1 MKTCLLVLLSF
12 AFVLAG
18 AFGAPARAADT
29 IAVTILYDNYD
40 FAEGL
45 ETDWGYSCIVR
56 GTQKTVLFDTG
67 AKRDIFLRNIEK
79 LNVDPKEIESVV
91 ISHNHGDHTGGL
103 TAFLEKHSDVSVY
116 LPISF
121 PQAFVKQVKRTG
133 AEVMSVDEP
142 VEICKGVYLT
152 GEMGDRIKEQA
163 LILDTDRGLVL
174 ITGCSHP
181 GIVDILKRAREVLN
195 RDIYLVFGGF
205 HLLRKSDDQVREIID
220 QFKDLGVQKVGATH
234 CTGDK
239 AIAAFR
245 EGYGAN
251 FVQIGVGK
259 VIEIPA
265 RVPASRGI
273 PSGH

>member
-1 MKTCLLVLLSF
+1 MQICLLMLLSL

-18 AFGAPARAADT
+18 AFGASARTADT
-29 IAVTILYDNYD
+29 IAVTILYDNYA

-45 ETDWGYSCIVR
+45 ETDWGFSCIVR
-56 GTQKTVLFDTG
+56 GTQKTVLLDTG

-79 LNVDPKEIESVV
+79 LNVDPNDVESVV

-103 TAFLEKHSDVSVY
+103 TAFLEKQSDVSIY

-121 PQAFVKQVKRTG
+121 PQAFVQQVRGTG
-133 AEVMSVDEP
+133 AEVISVDEP
-142 VEICKGVYLT
+142 VEICRDVYLT

-163 LILDTDRGLVL
+163 LILDTDRGLVV

-181 GIVDILKRAREVLN
+181 GIVNILKRAREALD

-205 HLLRKSDDQVREIID
+205 HLLRKSDDQVREIVG
-220 QFKDLGVQKVGATH
+220 QFRDLGVQKVGATH

-239 AIAAFR
+239 AIAIFR
-245 EGYGAN
+245 EAYGVD
-251 FVQIGVGK
+251 FVEMGVGK
-259 VIEIPA
+259 VIEVPARIPA
-265 RVPASRGI
+265 PR
-273 PSGH
+273 